1 MVEVLVLIVMVVVLA
16 LALQPAHRRTW
27 RPGLEVRFD
36 RDRARLAD
44 ELALLESFDDPQ
56 PAPPARG
63 EVAQFDG
70 ECQELSPSNAA
81 EPDDYRRF
89 ISSRSDKNRNNVAAA
104 FATTRTVTSTHRP
117 AVGA

>member
-1 MVEVLVLIVMVVVLA
+1 MVEVLVPIVMVTLLV

-27 RPGLEVRFD
+27 RPGLDVRLD

-44 ELALLESFDDPQ
+44 ELALLESFDDPW
-56 PAPPARG
+56 PAPPARS

-70 ECQELSPSNAA
+70 ECQEPSPSNAA
-81 EPDDYRRF
+81 QQSYRRF
-89 ISSRSDKNRNNVAAA
+89 INRRSDKNRSNVAAA
-104 FATTRTVTSTHRP
+104 LAATRTATSTHRP

>member
-1 MVEVLVLIVMVVVLA
+1 MVEVLVLIVMIAALV

-27 RPGLEVRFD
+27 RPGLEVRLD

-56 PAPPARG
+56 PAPPART

-70 ECQELSPSNAA
+70 ERQELSPSNAA
-81 EPDDYRRF
+81 GPDGYRRF
-89 ISSRSDKNRNNVAAA
+89 ISSRSDKNRNSVAAA
-104 FATTRTVTSTHRP
+104 LATTRTVNSTQRP